1 MGAIIERSERY
12 GHYYGRYYPVNIGN
26 NGTAETYNDHYKNK
40 MLEATI
46 DYSGTFGDHKLQAIA
61 GYSFSEESS
70 ESYDQMNYKFDTDI
84 FGFHNIGN
92 GGALK
97 EGLASMGSSKEDNRL
112 IAFFGRVMYNYK
124 EKYLF
129 SASVRYEGSSR
140 FGDNHKWGTF
150 PAVSLGWR
158 ISREPWLKDAKWL
171 NELKLRAGF
180 GITGNQEIG
189 NYRSLSIL
197 RKGSSNFYYNKKWI
211 STYEPGS
218 NPNPDLRWEKKKSS
232 TSGST

>member
-1 MGAIIERSERY
+1 MPTSSSC
-12 GHYYGRYYPVNIGN
+12 GRPCCATRPKPIYETSGN
-26 NGTAETYNDHYKNK
+26 NPQYGKYFFSPGIDYHNPVA
-40 MLEATI
+40 MLEQRDDEGIRKEFSGSVNASLRIIDGLKISAWAPSSRRRNAMGTI
-46 DYSGTFGDHKLQAIA
+46 TAAITGKYRQQRDGGNLQRPLQEQDARSDDRLFGTFGDHKLQAIA

-129 SASVRYEGSSR
+129 SASG
-140 FGDNHKWGTF
+140 
-150 PAVSLGWR
+150 AL
-158 ISREPWLKDAKWL
+158 
-171 NELKLRAGF
+171 
-180 GITGNQEIG
+180 
-189 NYRSLSIL
+189 
-197 RKGSSNFYYNKKWI
+197 
-211 STYEPGS
+211 
-218 NPNPDLRWEKKKSS
+218 
-232 TSGST
+232 

>member
-1 MGAIIERSERY
+1 MPTSSSCGRPYCATRPNPFTKPAATTPNFFSPGIDYHNPVAMLEQRDDEGIRKEFSGSVNASLRIIDGLKISAMGAIIERSERY

-84 FGFHNIGN
+84 FGFHNIGS

-150 PAVSLGWR
+150 PGVY
-158 ISREPWLKDAKWL
+158 
-171 NELKLRAGF
+171 RANRG
-180 GITGNQEIG
+180 
-189 NYRSLSIL
+189 
-197 RKGSSNFYYNKKWI
+197 
-211 STYEPGS
+211 
-218 NPNPDLRWEKKKSS
+218 
-232 TSGST
+232 